1 MQELHEKENFSISLL
16 CEIARIARSAYYKW
30 LKRTPSENEK
40 WNQEILVE
48 IKRLNEKV
56 DGIYGYRRITLNLNR
71 TLSRPV
77 NHKRVYRLMRISG
90 IQSVIRRKRKS
101 YKASTP
107 QHVVE
112 NVLNRDFHAEM
123 PNEKWLTDVTEMK
136 YGTISKAYLSA
147 ILDLYDGSIVSYVLG
162 TSNNNPLVFKTLDL
176 ALEANPEATPLL
188 HSDRGF
194 QYTSPAFKRK
204 MEKAEMVQSMS
215 RVGRCI
221 DNGQWKDFGEH

>member
-1 MQELHEKENFSISLL
+1 
-16 CEIARIARSAYYKW
+16 
-30 LKRTPSENEK
+30 
-40 WNQEILVE
+40 VE

>member
-1 MQELHEKENFSISLL
+1 M
-16 CEIARIARSAYYKW
+16 
-30 LKRTPSENEK
+30 
-40 WNQEILVE
+40 VE

-77 NHKRVYRLMRISG
+77 NHKRVYRLMRITG

-107 QHVVE
+107 QYVVE

-147 ILDLYDGSIVSYVLG
+147 ILDC
-162 TSNNNPLVFKTLDL
+162 T
-176 ALEANPEATPLL
+176 
-188 HSDRGF
+188 
-194 QYTSPAFKRK
+194 
-204 MEKAEMVQSMS
+204 M
-215 RVGRCI
+215 GRL
-221 DNGQWKDFGEH
+221 